1 MKAFQIVVVFLLLLQ
16 AAGAHVAYSC
26 KPLNWTTRIKM
37 LVGRQVRLEKGK
49 LPVDAERCTLT
60 QNDRY
65 EEICNIGD
73 NTLMVSTSNL
83 PSVMVTSN
91 GSVHKM
97 DCRSPEQRQQQ
108 QGQQQQQQQQQDQ
121 QETQAGEGPGH
132 GGNTMGGGHGKN
144 GNRAGHE

>member
-26 KPLNWTTRIKM
+26 KPLNWTTKIKM

-97 DCRSPEQRQQQ
+97 DCRTPEQQQQ
-108 QGQQQQQQQQQDQ
+108 QGQQQQQQQQQD
-121 QETQAGEGPGH
+121 TQAGEGPGH
-132 GGNTMGGGHGKN
+132 GGNTMGGGHGKTK
-144 GNRAGHE
+144 GHE